1 MQVVVL
7 GDVGVVDGMMHIG
20 DEAMTEAL
28 LDELAA
34 RGRSA
39 ATVLSAAPTD
49 TAERYGVA
57 AIPRLGFP
65 GDRAAGRERYERVL
79 ACVAG
84 ARALPTDDP
93 IWAVMDAVAASDGVV
108 IAGGGNLASTWPS
121 HVFERA
127 ALGAIA
133 AAQDRALVVSGQ
145 TLGPHLVADD
155 RDLVRG
161 LLAGAR
167 RIGLREAS
175 SVRLA
180 TELGVPGTATL
191 DDASFLGFDDPAP
204 TVDPFLLVSLS
215 THLGGRPRDAVV
227 TGLAAA
233 LDALHAET
241 GMPIRFHAHFGSLE
255 PGVVRGDAGLHDEV
269 RAALRSD
276 SDVVPTVD
284 SRAAAR
290 LARSAGMLVT
300 GRYHPAVFAAPA
312 GVPIAALVVDAYTDV
327 KLRGALDHWGQSG
340 LVDLDTVAR
349 GGAAPTLLRIAGGHR
364 ETRDRA
370 AAHVAAHRE
379 RSREWWDRVAAD
391 LAPTV
396 QRDGGAV
403 HPLDDH
409 ELGIC

>member
-1 MQVVVL
+1 MQIVAL

-28 LDELAA
+28 LDELGG
-34 RGRSA
+34 RGMSS
-39 ATVLSAAPTD
+39 ATVLSAAPAE
-49 TAERYGVA
+49 TAGRYGVA

-65 GDRAAGRERYERVL
+65 VDRAAGQARFEAVLAAVAGHRVL
-79 ACVAG
+79 PG
-84 ARALPTDDP
+84 DDP
-93 IWAVMDAVAASDGVV
+93 VWAVIDAVAAADGVV

-133 AAQDRALVVSGQ
+133 AAHARPLVVSGQ
-145 TLGPHLVADD
+145 TLGPGLDPSD

-167 RIGLREAS
+167 RVGLREAA

-180 TELGVPGTATL
+180 ADLGTPGTATL
-191 DDASFLGFDDPAP
+191 DDASFLGFDDAAPA
-204 TVDPFLLVSLS
+204 VDPFLLVSLS

-227 TGLAAA
+227 AGLAAA
-233 LDALHAET
+233 LDELHAET

-255 PGVVRGDAGLHDEV
+255 PGVVRGDAVLHDEV

-276 SDVVPTVD
+276 AEVVPTGD
-284 SRAAAR
+284 SRTAAR

-327 KLRGALDHWGQSG
+327 KLSGVLGHWEQSG
-340 LVDLDTVAR
+340 LVDLDAVVRGDAGRRFLEVAGRRENIRRSTGELLPRQR
-349 GGAAPTLLRIAGGHR
+349 G
-364 ETRDRA
+364 RA
-370 AAHVAAHRE
+370 ATWWDDVAAVLSPRPV
-379 RSREWWDRVAAD
+379 SRPA
-391 LAPTV
+391 
-396 QRDGGAV
+396 GS
-403 HPLDDH
+403 
-409 ELGIC
+409 

>member
-1 MQVVVL
+1 VKIVAL

-20 DEAMTEAL
+20 DEAMFEAL
-28 LDELAA
+28 VAELRT
-34 RGRSA
+34 RGATEITGLSSA
-39 ATVLSAAPTD
+39 PAE
-49 TAERYGVA
+49 TASRYGVDA
-57 AIPRLGFP
+57 VSRLGFP
-65 GDRAAGRERYERVL
+65 GDRAAGRERFDAVL

-84 ARALPTDDP
+84 RRALPGDDP
-93 IWAVMDAVAASDGVV
+93 IWAVMDAVEAADGVV

-133 AAQDRALVVSGQ
+133 TAAGRPLVVSGQ
-145 TLGPHLVADD
+145 TLGPDLVPED

-167 RIGLREAS
+167 RIGLREPA

-180 TELGVPGTATL
+180 ADLGVPGTATL

-204 TVDPFLLVSLS
+204 AVEPVLLVSLS

-227 TGLAAA
+227 AGLARA
-233 LDALHAET
+233 LDAVHAET
-241 GMPIRFHAHFGSLE
+241 GLPIRFHAHFGSLE
-255 PGVVRGDAGLHDEV
+255 PGVTRGDAVLHDEV

-276 SDVVPTVD
+276 SAVVPTGD
-284 SRAAAR
+284 SRAAAH

-327 KLRGALDHWGQSG
+327 KLRGVLGHWDQTGIVQ
-340 LVDLDTVAR
+340 LDTVASGDAAGPLLAIADR
-349 GGAAPTLLRIAGGHR
+349 GDDIRSST
-364 ETRDRA
+364 
-370 AAHVAAHRE
+370 VAALPVR
-379 RSREWWDRVAAD
+379 RRDAAD
-391 LAPTV
+391 WWGLVASDLA
-396 QRDGGAV
+396 G
-403 HPLDDH
+403 
-409 ELGIC
+409 